1 MKIMS
6 TRAGEVVVEEKDV
19 ISFPEGLVGIPCWQ
33 NAVLLPIPEVAEL
46 CWLQAVDD
54 PDAAFLLLKVGEY
67 FPQYDENLA
76 RLSAELP
83 NGAVYSIV
91 RVPEDDLSRATTNL
105 MGPLIIDTEAAT
117 GKQVVLHDSGYDLRQ
132 PLFGA

>member
-6 TRAGEVVVEEKDV
+6 TRAGAVEVDEREV
-19 ISFPEGLVGIPCWQ
+19 INFPEGLVGIPFWQ
-33 NAVLLPIPEVAEL
+33 SAVLLPIPEVAEL

-54 PDAAFLLLKVGEY
+54 PDAAFLLLKVGDY

-76 RLSAELP
+76 RACAELP
-83 NGAVYSIV
+83 DGAVYSIV
-91 RVPEDDLSRATTNL
+91 RVPQDDLSRATTNL
-105 MGPLIIDTEAAT
+105 MGPVIIDLSAAT

-132 PLFGA
+132 PLFGS